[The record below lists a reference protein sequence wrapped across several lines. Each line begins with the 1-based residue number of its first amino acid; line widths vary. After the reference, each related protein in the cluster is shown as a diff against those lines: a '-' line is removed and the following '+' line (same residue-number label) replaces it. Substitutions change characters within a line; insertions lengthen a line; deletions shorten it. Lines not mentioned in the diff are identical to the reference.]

1 MPFGKQKMLPCFSCE
16 CTYQSWPEGR
26 RHLLLLH
33 GVPVGAAEEIVHSDV
48 SLHSQALLR
57 LPHKQLQHKHT
68 RHRHIQSL
76 QLLLNSNHGG
86 KTSAGCCWIPG
97 DI

>member
-48 SLHSQALLR
+48 SLHSQTLLR

-68 RHRHIQSL
+68 RHMFSVIVSVVLHSV
-76 QLLLNSNHGG
+76 HGG
-86 KTSAGCCWIPG
+86 C
-97 DI
+97 